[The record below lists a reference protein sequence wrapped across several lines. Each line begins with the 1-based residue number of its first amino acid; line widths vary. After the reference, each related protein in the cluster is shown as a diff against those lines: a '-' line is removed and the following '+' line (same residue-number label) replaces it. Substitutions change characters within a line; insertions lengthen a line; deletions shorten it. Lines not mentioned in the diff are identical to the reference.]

1 LTPDPQTRDRALRS
15 RRFDR
20 PAALDIPFAP
30 YLLALAAGALLE
42 VAALA
47 LGRTDA
53 STWLDLAIVVGPAG
67 ALWGLRHPTFVLP
80 FYFFIGPLKNLPWL
94 KAVPGNLSILVGVF
108 VAGACAWHLLWDRR
122 LNVSWRAVGAFAV
135 LMLLALLAYSRSN
148 MPLIAHE
155 KLLYL
160 VTFVVVSFVSPM
172 VLVVDRER
180 LDSFFRAS
188 LVVAGIVAAVMF
200 LMTDRSMYLSERMG
214 VAGASSIVTAM
225 VLMIGVLIAL
235 FWWLPRSETW
245 LSRGAAIGA
254 ALVFFGGVVATGSRG
269 PFAFG
274 LTTLGMGLLLYLRGL
289 SRNALSTAVRVALV
303 IAVVA
308 GGAWGMKAAWL
319 SDEFEGTSRA
329 FGFVES
335 GFHGL
340 GSESRVSL
348 MGSAV
353 EMVQQRPLLGYGL
366 GGYQRYRG
374 RADEWDYLYPHNL
387 FLDIGSEAGLPAA
400 LIVLVLYGLAMWRLA
415 RHLGQSRGGG
425 WLDAAVLTTLLMVLF
440 IFQEIQV
447 STDFFRARE
456 AWGMLGLAYAVGV
469 MARKELATPPNLRQD
484 TDLFERRL
492 D

>member
-1 LTPDPQTRDRALRS
+1 M
-15 RRFDR
+15 
-20 PAALDIPFAP
+20 
-30 YLLALAAGALLE
+30 
-42 VAALA
+42 AALA
-47 LGRTDA
+47 VGRADA
-53 STWLDLAIVVGPAG
+53 SGWLDLAVVVGPAA
-67 ALWGLRHPTFVLP
+67 ALWGLRHPTLVLP

-94 KAVPGNLSILVGVF
+94 KAVPGNLSILVGFF
-108 VAGACAWHLLWDRR
+108 VAAACVWHVLWDRR
-122 LNVSWRAVGAFAV
+122 LTVAWRAVAAFAV
-135 LMLLALLAYSRSN
+135 LLLLALLAYGRSN

-160 VTFVVVSFVSPM
+160 VTFVVVSFLSPM
-172 VLVVDRER
+172 VLVVDRQR

-245 LSRGAAIGA
+245 LSRGAAIGTT
-254 ALVFFGGVVATGSRG
+254 LVFFAGVIATGSRG

-274 LTTLGMGLLLYLRGL
+274 LTSMGMGLLLYLRGL
-289 SRNALSTAVRVALV
+289 SRNALSTAVRVVLV
-303 IAVVA
+303 LAVLA
-308 GGAWGMKAAWL
+308 GGALGMKAAWL
-319 SDEFEGTSRA
+319 SDEFEGTNRA

-335 GFHGL
+335 GFQGL
-340 GSESRVSL
+340 GAESRVSL

-353 EMVQQRPLLGYGL
+353 EMIQQRPLLGYGL

-400 LIVLVLYGLAMWRLA
+400 FVVLLLYALAMWRLA
-415 RHLGQSRGGG
+415 RHLGRSRDGG
-425 WLDAAVLTTLLMVLF
+425 WLDAAALTTLLMVLF
-440 IFQEIQV
+440 MFQEIQV

-469 MARKELATPPNLRQD
+469 MARRELAPRKHLRQD
-484 TDLFERRL
+484 TDLLAAR